1 MAKCLV
7 MLASP
12 KKKERNIICQHRLAH
27 TVGAFTKLAQ
37 AHATRIC
44 QILHFQKMFVCLC
57 QKHVFE
63 GIYTTKLGF
72 LSKKSK

>member
-57 QKHVFE
+57 QRQNTSAHA
-63 GIYTTKLGF
+63 IWSY
-72 LSKKSK
+72 KKR

>member
-44 QILHFQKMFVCLC
+44 KI
-57 QKHVFE
+57 
-63 GIYTTKLGF
+63 
-72 LSKKSK
+72 